1 MKTELIIRA
10 VEAHEW
16 AMYRDVRLSALAD
29 APDAFCTTLADEQA
43 RALDSWATRLAQAA
57 VSGQDHPLIAELAGA
72 PVGMLWAK
80 RDDADPGVVNL
91 FQMWVAPEG
100 RGRGV
105 AAALLAQAVAWA
117 RAAQARVV
125 QLDVTSGGTAAARRY
140 LRAGFC
146 NVGPAIPRSPGSP
159 IMQQNMRLEL

>member
-125 QLDVTSGGTAAARRY
+125 QLDVTSGGTAAARLY

-146 NVGPAIPRSPGSP
+146 NVGPASPRSPGSP